1 MFNKT
6 EKKEPASS
14 RALPPRFAA
23 WLFGKLLLEDEVN
36 EKLGD
41 FEEVFRY
48 TAEKKGVFKA
58 RLWYVLQ
65 ILKTIPACLEN
76 NIYWRYMMIKN
87 YLIIALRNIMKSKA
101 ISFINIFGLS
111 IGFAFFIL
119 VFLFVSNEY
128 SHDTFHKNH
137 QSIYRVLSE
146 HKSAN
151 QHRVSTFS
159 PMRLADDLKRL
170 YPEIENIVRI
180 SRTTCIVRNDTS
192 SFREKIYYVGKDF
205 FNVFSF
211 PFLKGDM
218 SNPLKNL
225 HSIVISKEMAQKYF
239 ENQNPV
245 GQKLNVEFYDRKRD
259 FHISAVYDKKA
270 NESSLVYDLLIPFDV
285 YLERYKGKFMMTE
298 YGASGGETYVK
309 LNENTKVQSFE
320 KKLAAINDHINF
332 GLPAGRSVN
341 YLLQPLRDIHLNN
354 RFSYTLTRE
363 SNPVYSYILAG
374 LGLLVLFIGCIN
386 FLTLS
391 LGRSTARAKE
401 VGIRKVVGANR
412 SHLAQQYLGEAILTS
427 GFSLLAGIGLASIM
441 LPAFNKLANKA
452 IVFRIDTP
460 FLAAVLATTLLVGLT
475 AGSYPAAV
483 LSRFHPARVLR
494 GALNI
499 KGKNNFSRVL
509 VTAQFMVSIFLIISA
524 LTMKKQLNY
533 MTEMNLGFESERLV
547 EIAMNSSAEVSGQ
560 VFQRFKNE
568 TGQND
573 GILNV
578 AAAATPYGTDWTRLG
593 VAAPAKGELK
603 FYFNQ
608 VDYDYI
614 KTMGINMIAGRD
626 FSREYG
632 SDKTNAVIVNEKFV
646 KQFGLKEPVNSYIPG
661 PFKNKPRIIGIVKDF
676 NFASLHKTIQPLIM
690 TLGPDAVA
698 VTGRYSSINTPGWP
712 PHLDYIIVRIG
723 QGDIMP
729 IIHSLEKTW
738 EKVSP
743 GSPIEINFID
753 DTINRHYQS
762 EKRWGKIINYAS
774 IFAILIASL
783 GLFGLSMLSTEKKLR
798 EIGIRKVFGA
808 ATGRLVLLI
817 TKEQLLLVA
826 IANIFAWPFSYFIM
840 NKWLQNFAY
849 KTGINLSIFIITAFL
864 AMLIAII
871 TISYQTFKAA
881 LLNPIDV
888 IRCE

>member
-1 MFNKT
+1 MVRYANFKNNTGLCRKYY
-6 EKKEPASS
+6 
-14 RALPPRFAA
+14 
-23 WLFGKLLLEDEVN
+23 LLEVHDDKKLFEN
-36 EKLGD
+36 CLTKYQEKQGYLLHQHIRAID
-41 FEEVFRY
+41 RHC
-48 TAEKKGVFKA
+48 
-58 RLWYVLQ
+58 
-65 ILKTIPACLEN
+65 ILYPDRFHQNHKT
-76 NIYWRYMMIKN
+76 
-87 YLIIALRNIMKSKA
+87 
-101 ISFINIFGLS
+101 
-111 IGFAFFIL
+111 
-119 VFLFVSNEY
+119 V
-128 SHDTFHKNH
+128 
-137 QSIYRVLSE
+137 YRILSE
-146 HKSAN
+146 HKSTN
-151 QHRVSTFS
+151 RHRIGTFT

-170 YPEIENIVRI
+170 YPEIENIVRV

-192 SFREKIYYVGKDF
+192 SFREKIYYVEKGF

-211 PFLKGDM
+211 PILEGDM

-245 GQKLNVEFYDRKRD
+245 GQKLNVGFYDRKRD
-259 FHISAVYDKKA
+259 FYVSAVYDKKA

-298 YGASGGETYVK
+298 YGASGGETYIK
-309 LNENTKVQSFE
+309 LNKNTKVQSFE
-320 KKLAAINDHINF
+320 KKLASMHQHINF

-354 RFSYTLTRE
+354 RFSHTLTKE
-363 SNPVYSYILAG
+363 SNPIYSYVLSG
-374 LGLLVLFIGCIN
+374 LGLLVLFVGCIN
-386 FLTLS
+386 FLILA
-391 LGRSTARAKE
+391 LGRSTTRAKE

-412 SHLAQQYLGEAILTS
+412 SHLAKQYLGEAILTS
-427 GFSLLAGIGLASIM
+427 GFSLLAGVGLASLM
-441 LPAFNKLANKA
+441 LPAFNELANKA
-452 IVFRIDTP
+452 IVFRIDIP
-460 FLAAVLATTLLVGLT
+460 FLVAALAITLLVGLT
-475 AGSYPAAV
+475 AGSYPAVV
-483 LSRFHPARVLR
+483 LSRFHPVRVLR
-494 GALNI
+494 GSPNI

-509 VTAQFMVSIFLIISA
+509 VTAQFMVSIFLIIAA
-524 LTMKKQLNY
+524 LTMQKQLHY
-533 MTEMNLGFESERLV
+533 MTEMNLGFERERLV
-547 EIAMNSSAEVSGQ
+547 EIAMNSSAEVSDQ
-560 VFQRFKNE
+560 VFHRFKN
-568 TGQND
+568 GIRQND
-573 GILNV
+573 KILNV
-578 AAAATPYGTDWTRLG
+578 SAAATPYGTDWTQLG

-608 VDYDYI
+608 VDHDYI

-646 KQFGLKEPVNSYIPG
+646 KQFGLEEPLNSYIPG
-661 PFKNKPRIIGIVKDF
+661 PFKNKPRIIGVFKDF
-676 NFASLHKTIQPLIM
+676 NFASLHKEIQPLIM
-690 TLGPDAVA
+690 ALGPEAVA
-698 VTGRYSSINTPGWP
+698 VSGRYSSIDTPGWP
-712 PHLDYIIVRIG
+712 PHLDHIIVRVG

-729 IIHSLEKTW
+729 VIHFLEKTW
-738 EKVSP
+738 KKVSP
-743 GSPIEINFID
+743 GSPNEINFVD

-762 EKRWGKIINYAS
+762 EKRWGKIINVAS

-783 GLFGLSMLSTEKKLR
+783 GLFGLSMLSTEKRLK

-826 IANIFAWPFSYFIM
+826 VANIFAWPFSYFIM

-849 KTGINLSIFIITAFL
+849 KTGINLSIFIVTAFL